1 MSDLDKL
8 FDAALKK
15 PHASAIT
22 EGGAVVSIE
31 PATEVTEVTEVSQ
44 VTEVT
49 ATTQQAV
56 ATTPP
61 ANMPWDKA
69 DSRVKLYFQVRMPE
83 PLKRKIEWLELQRLL
98 RGERRSRGMQHDI
111 VLGILEREIDRLIA
125 KELKAK

>member
-31 PATEVTEVTEVSQ
+31 PVAEVSQ

-49 ATTQQAV
+49 EVTAAPQQGAV
-56 ATTPP
+56 TVLP
-61 ANMPWDKA
+61 ANLPWDNT
-69 DSRVKLYFQVRMPE
+69 DPRVKLYFQVRMPE
-83 PLKRKIEWLELQRLL
+83 PLKRKIEWLELQRLM

-111 VLGILEREIDRLIA
+111 VLGILEREIDRLVA